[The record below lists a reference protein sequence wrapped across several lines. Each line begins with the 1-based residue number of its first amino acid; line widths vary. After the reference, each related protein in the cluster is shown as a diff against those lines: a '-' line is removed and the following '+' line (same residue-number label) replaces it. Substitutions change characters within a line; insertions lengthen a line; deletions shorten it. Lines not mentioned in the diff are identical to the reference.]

1 MGNISN
7 LATTGNYKN
16 EVNGLEVSFTFKVDN
31 ESKKLIEYSGY
42 IREVTNEPN
51 DRPVEEKNL
60 ATFNKSM
67 RHDVV
72 NGMTMSLTRGREIEL
87 ATIIVDAVTGLES
100 QIKAGEMA
108 TYPQE

>member
-7 LATTGNYKN
+7 LATIGNYKN

-31 ESKKLIEYSGY
+31 ESKKLIEYNGY
-42 IREVTNEPN
+42 IREVTNKPN
-51 DRPVEEKNL
+51 DRPVEEENL
-60 ATFNKSM
+60 ATFNNSM

-72 NGMTMSLTRGREIEL
+72 NGMTMSLTRGRELEL
-87 ATIIVDAVTGLES
+87 TTIIVDAVSGLEFR
-100 QIKAGEMA
+100 INAGEMA

>member
-7 LATTGNYKN
+7 LATIGNYKN

-31 ESKKLIEYSGY
+31 ESKKLIEYNGY

-51 DRPVEEKNL
+51 DRPEEEKNL
-60 ATFNKSM
+60 AAFNKSM
-67 RHDVV
+67 RHDMV

-87 ATIIVDAVTGLES
+87 ATIIADAVTGLEAK
-100 QIKAGEMA
+100 IATGEA
-108 TYPQE
+108 L

>member
-7 LATTGNYKN
+7 LATIGNYKN

-31 ESKKLIEYSGY
+31 ESKKLIEYNGY

-51 DRPVEEKNL
+51 DRPVEVKNL
-60 ATFNKSM
+60 ATVNNSRREEM
-67 RHDVV
+67 V

-100 QIKAGEMA
+100 RINAGEMA
-108 TYPQE
+108 ACPQE